1 MFEKKYD
8 ATKDLLDNTDF
19 FKTDCIS
26 GNIEP
31 AMSFFKESRVYGFKK
46 EIIQNRK
53 NTDYNNN
60 LLDKVNIK
68 VNNFYHRSPDFHK
81 LDSSNLNILFAG
93 CSTTLGEG
101 LPENHTWTD
110 YVVSKLKENNIR
122 LGATD
127 NLSFSGG
134 SLSKII
140 INIFRYIEKFGK
152 PDYILMLTP
161 DFFRENTYIKDEK
174 QYNIKMVYD
183 FINEKKSEDVDVLN
197 IYDMFTEYKVYYEM
211 LNIFC
216 KINKIK
222 LYATSWYEPII
233 NKMNFLFSDSFMLI
247 DYSKIYKYASSKDF
261 DEEYFSKLDKD
272 FSTSAAD
279 NLHPGTLYQMYIGDR
294 FIKEILK
301 ND

>member
-1 MFEKKYD
+1 
-8 ATKDLLDNTDF
+8 
-19 FKTDCIS
+19 
-26 GNIEP
+26 
-31 AMSFFKESRVYGFKK
+31 MSFLKESRVYDFKK
-46 EIIQNRK
+46 EIIQHRT
-53 NTDYNNN
+53 NTDYNND
-60 LLDKVNIK
+60 LLEKVNIK
-68 VNNFYHRSPDFHK
+68 VNNFYHRSPDFNK

-101 LPENHTWTD
+101 LPEGHTWTD
-110 YVVSKLKENNIR
+110 YVVSKLKENNIK

-127 NLSFSGG
+127 SLSFSGG

-161 DFFRENTYIKDEK
+161 DFFRESTYIKDEK
-174 QYNIKMVYD
+174 QYNIKIVYD
-183 FINEKKSEDVDVLN
+183 FINEKKNEDVDVLN

-233 NKMNFLFSDSFMLI
+233 NKMNFLFSDSFMLL

-261 DEEYFSKLDKD
+261 DEVYFSKLDKD

-279 NLHPGTLYQMYIGDR
+279 NLHPGTLYHMYIGDR
-294 FIKEILK
+294 FIREILK